1 MAQEPIRG
9 EDITI
14 NIKID
19 SDEARVGVTKIIAL
33 KKDNKKEEIKI
44 KIPTG
49 TKNGQKLRVTGKGK
63 TNNNTGLS
71 GDLFLQIEVIPAVP
85 TYQLYRINLFQALL
99 GGTVEIDTPNG
110 EINVQ
115 IPSEVQNGEKIVLPQ
130 MGEIIG
136 DSKERKNLEVE
147 FKILLPHTLT
157 EEQKK
162 KILELKELFENSL

>member
-1 MAQEPIRG
+1 MF
-9 EDITI
+9 
-14 NIKID
+14 K
-19 SDEARVGVTKIIAL
+19 
-33 KKDNKKEEIKI
+33 
-44 KIPTG
+44 
-49 TKNGQKLRVTGKGK
+49 
-63 TNNNTGLS
+63 
-71 GDLFLQIEVIPAVP
+71 
-85 TYQLYRINLFQALL
+85 ALL